1 MQTPSLLIGY
11 LLALLATVVWSGNFV
26 AARGLADALSPI
38 EIAFWRWL
46 IALVAILPFAW
57 RSLLTSLP
65 LLRGQWGRTLLM
77 AFLGITCF
85 NTFIDQ
91 ARHTTNATN
100 MSLLATTSPLVM
112 AALAR
117 LFLRDRLTRSQL
129 IGLCGAFTGVLV
141 LVSRGRLDV
150 LLQFH
155 FTSGDLWMIA
165 SVILFAAYSL
175 LIRYRPKAFPQTA
188 FLALLIA
195 LGLLGLVPA
204 LAAQAVLG
212 GLKVPSAG
220 TFGALLY
227 IGVGASVI
235 AFLSWNLAIERIG
248 VIRAGIIYNSVPLF
262 ASLEA
267 ALLLGE
273 ALTVPQCVGGLL
285 IIGGICYASLG
296 ESLRLRLEQGNRSAR
311 P

>member
-1 MQTPSLLIGY
+1 MKTPSLLTGY

-46 IALVAILPFAW
+46 IALAAILPFAW
-57 RSLLTSLP
+57 RSLLPSLP
-65 LLRGQWGRTLLM
+65 LLRGQWGRTVLM

-85 NTFIDQ
+85 NTFIYQ
-91 ARHTTNATN
+91 AGHTTNATN

-112 AALAR
+112 AALAGV
-117 LFLRDRLTRSQL
+117 FLRERPARFQL
-129 IGLCGAFTGVLV
+129 VGLCCAFAGVLV

-150 LLQFH
+150 LLQLH

-165 SVILFAAYSL
+165 SVILFAVYSL

-204 LAAQAVLG
+204 LAAQAAVV
-212 GLKVPSAG
+212 GLKAPDAAV
-220 TFGALLY
+220 FGALLY
-227 IGVGASVI
+227 IGVGASVV
-235 AFLSWNLAIERIG
+235 AFLAWNLAIERIG
-248 VIRAGIIYNSVPLF
+248 VIRAGIIYNSIPLF

-273 ALTVPQCVGGLL
+273 ALTTPQCVGGIL

-296 ESLRLRLEQGNRSAR
+296 GSLTHRRKR